1 MYGFA
6 IFMLI
11 LNLVAMAVF
20 YGLLSSRYSSKKIL
34 SDLRSEVDKLV
45 ADLGREADRDV
56 ALLESRIKSLRG
68 LIDDADRRILLADR
82 EESRRQQ
89 ASTALGGA
97 REPSPPSAPSR
108 AIPAQNDRSGDTE
121 SASQK
126 PRATGDAVTVYSRP
140 TIRRSEI
147 QIEPAVPARERVLEL
162 AMKGISPEMIAHTL
176 SLPLGE
182 VQLILDMNDSSM

>member
-6 IFMLI
+6 IFLLI

-20 YGLLSSRYSSKKIL
+20 YGLLASRYSSRKIL
-34 SDLRSEVDKLV
+34 SDLRTEVDKLV

-68 LIDDADRRILLADR
+68 IIDDADKRILLANR
-82 EESRRQQ
+82 EDSRRQQ
-89 ASTALGGA
+89 TVATLSGLNEPQER
-97 REPSPPSAPSR
+97 REPTGQP
-108 AIPAQNDRSGDTE
+108 E
-121 SASQK
+121 QK
-126 PRATGDAVTVYSRP
+126 PRATGESVTVYSRQ
-140 TIRRSEI
+140 TIRRSEK

-162 AMKGISPEMIAHTL
+162 SMKGISPEMIAHTL